1 MALKLD
7 LEKYF
12 ERIKFDQESLS
23 LANRVLGSLRNFH
36 FLIVCAVMVKA
47 LSYRKGPIKKTQ
59 GVSLDQS
66 EVLDLIRNTQTDLR
80 FFRFGKSDF
89 YQRCYD
95 YGIRISNLIGIEP
108 RMVKITKKLVHREN
122 TPASLSAIIIRLMS
136 IHPF

>member
-47 LSYRKGPIKKTQ
+47 LSYRKRT
-59 GVSLDQS
+59 
-66 EVLDLIRNTQTDLR
+66 N
-80 FFRFGKSDF
+80 
-89 YQRCYD
+89 
-95 YGIRISNLIGIEP
+95 
-108 RMVKITKKLVHREN
+108 
-122 TPASLSAIIIRLMS
+122 
-136 IHPF
+136 